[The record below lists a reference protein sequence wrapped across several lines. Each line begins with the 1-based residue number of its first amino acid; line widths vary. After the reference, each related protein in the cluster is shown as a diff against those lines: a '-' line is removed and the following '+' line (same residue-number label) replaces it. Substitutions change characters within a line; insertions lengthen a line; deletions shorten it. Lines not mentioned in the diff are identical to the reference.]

1 MENTMEHRKLI
12 IIGSGAAG
20 WTAAIYAAR
29 AGLTPLVITGAAR
42 GGQMRIAGEVQNFPG
57 FAEPIEGYDLMSSM
71 EEQALSVGTH
81 VADDVVLELDVSSRP
96 FEIRGEYDQWSADA
110 VIIATGATARWLG
123 VPGEE
128 DYQGSGVSACATC
141 DGFFFKGQKVAV
153 IGGGNS
159 AAEEALYLSNICTE
173 VHLIHRRNEMRAER
187 ILQDRIAQ
195 TENIHFHGE
204 RAVKEIHGR
213 TPRNE
218 GITHLELVSTID
230 GSTESLEVDG
240 VFVAI
245 GHDPATKPFV
255 GKIDLDSN
263 GYIATRE
270 GGVVTSV
277 PGVFA
282 AGDVADPRYRQAVT
296 AAGFGCMAALE
307 VQHWLR
313 DAV

>member
-1 MENTMEHRKLI
+1 MEKTMEHRKLV

-29 AGLTPLVITGAAR
+29 AGLKPLVIAGMQR
-42 GGQMRIAGEVQNFPG
+42 GGQMLIAGEVENFPG
-57 FAEPIEGYDLMSSM
+57 FEDAVDGPDLMARM
-71 EEQALSVGTH
+71 EAQALRVGAEAT
-81 VADDVVLELDVSSRP
+81 DDVVVDLDVGARP
-96 FEIRGEYDQWSADA
+96 FKIIGEFDSWTADA

-141 DGFFFKGQKVAV
+141 DGFFFKDQKVAV
-153 IGGGNS
+153 VGGGNT

-173 VHLIHRRNEMRAER
+173 VHLIHRRNDMRAER
-187 ILQDRIAQ
+187 ILQDRIAS
-195 TENIHFHGE
+195 TKNIRFHGE
-204 RAVKEIHGR
+204 RTVKKIHGR
-213 TPRNE
+213 TPINE
-218 GITHLELVSTID
+218 GITHLELVSTVD

-270 GGVVTSV
+270 GGVATSV

>member
-1 MENTMEHRKLI
+1 MEHRKLV

-29 AGLTPLVITGAAR
+29 AGLSPLVVAGLQR
-42 GGQMRIAGEVQNFPG
+42 GGQMLIAGEVENFPG
-57 FAEPIEGYDLMSSM
+57 FEDAVDGPDLMERM
-71 EEQALSVGTH
+71 EAQALRVGAEA
-81 VADDVVLELDVSSRP
+81 VDDVVVDLDVTSRP
-96 FEIRGEYDQWSADA
+96 FKIVGQFDEWTADA
-110 VIIATGATARWLG
+110 VIVATGATARWLG

-128 DYQGSGVSACATC
+128 LYQGSGVSACATC

-153 IGGGNS
+153 VGGGNT
-159 AAEEALYLSNICTE
+159 AAEEALYLANICTE
-173 VHLIHRRNEMRAER
+173 VHLIHRRNDMRAER
-187 ILQDRIAQ
+187 ILQDRIAR
-195 TENIHFHGE
+195 TPNIRFHGE
-204 RAVKEIHGR
+204 RTVKEIHGHAA
-213 TPRNE
+213 TNE
-218 GITHLELVSTID
+218 GITHLELVSTVD

-240 VFVAI
+240 VFIAI

-263 GYIATRE
+263 GYIVTYQ
-270 GGVVTSV
+270 GGVATSV

>member
-1 MENTMEHRKLI
+1 MEIAMEHRKLV

-29 AGLTPLVITGAAR
+29 AGLKPLVIAGMQR
-42 GGQMRIAGEVQNFPG
+42 GGQMLIAGEVENFPG
-57 FAEPIEGYDLMSSM
+57 FEDAVDGPDLMARM
-71 EEQALSVGTH
+71 EAQALRVGAEAT
-81 VADDVVLELDVSSRP
+81 DDIVVDLDVAARP
-96 FEIRGEYDQWSADA
+96 FKIAGEFDSWTADA

-141 DGFFFKGQKVAV
+141 DGFFFKDQKVAV
-153 IGGGNS
+153 VGGGNT

-173 VHLIHRRNEMRAER
+173 VHLIHRRNDMRAER
-187 ILQDRIAQ
+187 ILQDRIAE
-195 TENIHFHGE
+195 TKNIHFHGE

-213 TPRNE
+213 TPINE
-218 GITHLELVSTID
+218 GITHLELVSTVD

-255 GKIDLDSN
+255 GIIDLDSN

-270 GGVVTSV
+270 GGVATSV

-307 VQHWLR
+307 AQHWLR